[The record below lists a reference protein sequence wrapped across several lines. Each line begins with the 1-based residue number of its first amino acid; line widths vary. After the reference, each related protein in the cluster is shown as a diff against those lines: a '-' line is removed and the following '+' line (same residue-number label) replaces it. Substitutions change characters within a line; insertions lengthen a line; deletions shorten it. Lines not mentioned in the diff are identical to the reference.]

1 MIQITN
7 LEQISNEELDKYT
20 KSEYRVITM
29 IPYIEK
35 PVKITRVLNQEALD
49 RFLEDY
55 EEYGEF
61 LVDITI
67 QEGKEKG

>member
-20 KSEYRVITM
+20 KSEYRVITLV
-29 IPYIEK
+29 PYIEK